1 MKNTKRNNKEEEKSV
16 QQVAYTIQGYLY
28 CP

>member
-1 MKNTKRNNKEEEKSV
+1 MENTKRNNKEEEKSV